1 MKRTIYFLL
10 IFLAFGLSG
19 YTQLRI
25 SGGSSTTQT
34 ALPQD
39 SVSFV
44 YDEAGNR
51 ISRTIVFNTTS
62 GQLRSDDETTDY
74 TEVLPETILHIYPN
88 PTEGLLR
95 INIENLPDGKTVQI
109 AVFGASGQLL
119 LKKEHQPAITEIDL
133 GGQPAGI
140 YLLNLQIGSET
151 TEWKIIKK

>member
-1 MKRTIYFLL
+1 MKR
-10 IFLAFGLSG
+10 IFLILFLA
-19 YTQLRI
+19 
-25 SGGSSTTQT
+25 SSLLVSKVPAQN
-34 ALPQD
+34 

-74 TEVLPETILHIYPN
+74 TEVFPETILHIYPN
-88 PTEGLLR
+88 PTEGLLQ
-95 INIENLPDGKTVQI
+95 INIENLPDGETVQI
-109 AVFGASGQLL
+109 AVFTASGQLL
-119 LKKEHQPAITEIDL
+119 FKKEHQPAFTEIDL

-140 YLLNLQIGSET
+140 YLLKIQIGDKS